1 MDDRANIGRSEVIL
15 GKALKGKRDDV
26 VITSKVASPIGDGP
40 NDQGLS
46 RYHIMRE
53 VEKSLTRLDTDHIDV
68 YLVHTFDELTPLM
81 RLSAH
86 WMTSFAR
93 VKSAMSDVVTM
104 RHGRS
109 ARVCGSPINTMQHRI
124 CVSRINTIC

>member
-1 MDDRANIGRSEVIL
+1 MPTSVVQEVIL

-68 YLVHTFDELTPLM
+68 YLVHTSM
-81 RLSAH
+81 
-86 WMTSFAR
+86 
-93 VKSAMSDVVTM
+93 
-104 RHGRS
+104 
-109 ARVCGSPINTMQHRI
+109 N
-124 CVSRINTIC
+124 